1 MHVSRIRLKNFR
13 GYYSLSLDF
22 SSGMNVFIGKNASG
36 KTNLLEAI
44 HYLSFAKSFRGV
56 EDSELIQNKASKA
69 VINAEVVTDEG
80 KKTIDVLITEKG
92 KKILVN
98 DKGINKLSSLNKI
111 TNVIIFTP
119 QDVNIFRDSPKNRRN
134 YLDIN
139 ISKLNSMYG
148 EVISLVENLLKERSE
163 ILKQDEVDSKQLEI
177 VTDQLI
183 KAEKEVIVMR
193 KEFIANLNK
202 VISKVVNE
210 LKGGENKVKVIYFP
224 YIKLDDDYLAKAKKL
239 YQDNLDNDLK
249 RKATSIG
256 VHREDFILTLNGED
270 ISVQGSQGENR
281 LMAISLKLSPYF
293 LVDDKSKHPIVALD
307 DVMSE
312 LDDVHQKKLISFLR
326 KLDQVFITSTK
337 LTINQASIY
346 EIDNHHAIRRTK

>member
-44 HYLSFAKSFRGV
+44 HYLSFARSFRGV
-56 EDSELIQNKASKA
+56 EDKELIQNKASQA
-69 VINAEVVTDEG
+69 VINAEVVNGTN
-80 KKTIDVLITEKG
+80 KKTIDVLITENG

-98 DKGINKLSSLNKI
+98 DKGIDKLSTLNQI
-111 TNVIIFTP
+111 VNVVAFMP
-119 QDVNIFRDSPKNRRN
+119 QDVNIFRDSPKKRRD

-139 ISKLNSMYG
+139 ISKLNPLYA
-148 EVISLVENLLKERSE
+148 EAISQVSE
-163 ILKQDEVDSKQLEI
+163 ILKERNEILKLDEVDQQQLEV

-183 KAEKEVIVMR
+183 KAEREVIVMR
-193 KEFIANLNK
+193 KEFVAKLNK
-202 VISKVVNE
+202 IISKVASAI
-210 LKGGENKVKVIYFP
+210 KGEESKVKVIYFP
-224 YIKLDDDYLAKAKKL
+224 YLKLTDDYIDKAEKL

-249 RKATSIG
+249 RKATNIG
-256 VHREDFILTLNGED
+256 VHREDFILTLNGQD
-270 ISVQGSQGENR
+270 ISIQGSQGENR
-281 LMAISLKLSPYF
+281 LMAIALKLSPYF
-293 LVDDKSKHPIVALD
+293 LVEDKSKHPIVALD

-312 LDDVHQKKLISFLR
+312 LDIKHQKKLITFLK
-326 KLDQVFITSTK
+326 KLDQVFITSTNLQIDK
-337 LTINQASIY
+337 ASVY

>member
-1 MHVSRIRLKNFR
+1 MHVSQIRLKNFR

-22 SSGMNVFIGKNASG
+22 SSGMNVFVGKNASG

-56 EDSELIQNKASKA
+56 EDKELIQNKASKA
-69 VINAEVVTDEG
+69 IINAEVVNDEG
-80 KKTIDVLITEKG
+80 RKTIDVLITENG

-98 DKGINKLSSLNKI
+98 DKGISKLSTLSKI
-111 TNVIIFTP
+111 TNVIVFTP
-119 QDVNIFRDSPKNRRN
+119 TDVNIFRGSPKDRRS

-139 ISKLNSMYG
+139 ISKINPIYS
-148 EVISLVENLLKERSE
+148 ESINLVENLIKERNE
-163 ILKQDEVDSKQLEI
+163 ILKLDKLDTKQLDI

-183 KAEKEVIVMR
+183 KAEKEVIIMR
-193 KEFIANLNK
+193 QEFVTSLNK
-202 VISKVVNE
+202 VISKVASE
-210 LKGGENKVKVIYFP
+210 LKGEDSKVKVIYFP
-224 YIKLDDDYLAKAKKL
+224 YIKITNDYLNDAKKL
-239 YQDNLDNDLK
+239 YQDNLENDLK
-249 RKATSIG
+249 RKATTVG
-256 VHREDFILTLNGED
+256 VHREDFILTLNGKD

-312 LDDVHQKKLISFLR
+312 LDDVHQKRLIKFLR

-337 LTINQASIY
+337 LTIDHASIY